1 MYAGTELE
9 QRPWSDA
16 QRQQFVRDGYIRVNN
31 AFSPEIAAEARAIL
45 WRDTGCDPDDPS
57 TWVRPVI
64 RLNDYNQAPFRAA
77 ANTPVLRAAFDELVG
92 PGRWLPRESLGGF
105 PIRFPHADDPK
116 DTGWHVDTSFPPEE
130 PVESYFDWRVNVTSR
145 GRALLMLFLFSDVT
159 DKDAPTRIR
168 LGSHLRIARRLALAG
183 AAGMSGRD
191 LAAELEELTG
201 GIARDRCD
209 RPGRNRVP
217 VSSIPGACGTAA
229 LWGDSSLSGTATP
242 ASEGPLRVT
251 AQRYRS
257 FAGRTGDPS
266 GAQRRNRT
274 IAKIDPLY
282 SALSARMGSMDA
294 ARCAGTRA
302 ARAEQQNRTRTAPPI
317 AALSSGLTP

>member
-77 ANTPVLRAAFDELVG
+77 ANTPVLWAAFDELAG
-92 PGRWLPRESLGGF
+92 PGRWIPRESLGSF

-130 PVESYFDWRVNVTSR
+130 PVESYFEWRVNVTSR

-159 DKDAPTRIR
+159 GRDAPTRIR

-183 AAGMSGRD
+183 AAGMSGKE

-201 GIARDRCD
+201 GLPETVATGPAGTVYLCHPFLVHAAQPHCGASPRFLAQ
-209 RPGRNRVP
+209 PPLHPRVP
-217 VSSIPGACGTAA
+217 FELQRT
-229 LWGDSSLSGTATP
+229 DSAYSLVEQAIR
-242 ASEGPLRVT
+242 L
-251 AQRYRS
+251 
-257 FAGRTGDPS
+257 
-266 GAQRRNRT
+266 
-274 IAKIDPLY
+274 
-282 SALSARMGSMDA
+282 ALSEE
-294 ARCAGTRA
+294 TRQSHEA
-302 ARAEQQNRTRTAPPI
+302 C
-317 AALSSGLTP
+317 